1 MHKALNFWLLG
12 GDQRQLH
19 LAHLLTEDGHTTHLY
34 ALDTPES
41 EPDLSQINR
50 ADCIIFP
57 LPTADEDLRLNT
69 PLSNLSIP
77 LSSIP
82 PLLTKSQFLCGGL
95 VSNAAQD
102 LFTSHDLQL
111 HDYFS
116 QEELIISNAIPTAE
130 GALQIAMEQLPLTI
144 HDSHILILGFGRV
157 GQATARRFSALGG
170 IVTVAARRYAQLAL
184 AHSMGLKTQ
193 PLRQLSGWLCGY
205 DLIINTIPALVL
217 TRALLEDI
225 KSDCLILD
233 LASAPGGVDRSAARS
248 LNLTVI
254 HAPGLPG
261 KVAPTSA
268 ARAIQRTIYHM
279 LAEHNF

>member
-19 LAHLLTEDGHTTHLY
+19 LAHLLTEDGHTTHLC

-50 ADCIIFP
+50 ADAIIFP
-57 LPTADEDLRLNT
+57 LPVADEDLHLHS
-69 PLSNLSIP
+69 PLSNLHIP
-77 LSSIP
+77 LTSIP

-95 VSNAAQD
+95 VSNTAQN
-102 LFTSHDLQL
+102 LFSTYDLQL
-111 HDYFS
+111 YDYFS

-170 IVTVAARRYAQLAL
+170 IVTVAARRYDQLAL

-193 PLRQLSGWLCGY
+193 PLQQLSGWLCGY
-205 DLIINTIPALVL
+205 DLIINTIPALIL
-217 TRALLEDI
+217 TRSLLEDI

-233 LASAPGGVDRSAARS
+233 LASAPGGVDRIAARS
-248 LNLTVI
+248 LGLTVI

-268 ARAIQRTIYHM
+268 AQAIQRTIYHM
-279 LAEHNF
+279 LADYNF